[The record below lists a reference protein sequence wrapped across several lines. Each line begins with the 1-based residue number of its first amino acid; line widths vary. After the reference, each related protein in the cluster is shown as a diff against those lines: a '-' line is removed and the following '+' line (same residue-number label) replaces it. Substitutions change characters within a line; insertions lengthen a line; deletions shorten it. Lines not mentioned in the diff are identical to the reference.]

1 MLRLRAGTATLLIGP
16 RSAAGVHGGRYCL
29 DSETDIRQ
37 RLTLALQDPA
47 SREAMRRFWAH
58 WQSDARLTRVKDQS
72 IVDRIARMGVGG
84 PLIVF
89 VAVDTSVHRRDTFA
103 SRSKQVAEALQSGTQ
118 FKPWNG
124 PVKPPALIAVSS
136 IAPVAAKV
144 PTAVDRSII
153 TPPKKAVGD
162 WTIAEKLAAIVV
174 RTADSRKLPLDTRK
188 QLKEK
193 LSDPKFLA
201 WLVGS
206 LLVWFVSQF
215 VVFGEILDM
224 LLAGA
229 AVVLSGAGIF
239 FTPQSLVAA
248 AHLVGQFVETTRTAR
263 DEKDLDATADILA
276 EIIAMV
282 GVPVLIATLAHA
294 TTRATSEG
302 QKASTVKKPPSI
314 SASAPPRFAPRPSSS
329 PNESAQATP
338 LQDTTKK
345 ASPSKFTGGTQA
357 YSDDAV
363 TVRTGVTYATYTDG
377 ITINVK
383 CKGKPHVLQFI
394 NREIIGSDGKPIS
407 RTMTTT
413 GGTYKTTTDPKNPVW
428 NTDSAGKPDPFYEAK
443 GAHDKDAAGLTTFD
457 EPYLSPAAGETWRAN
472 FKAYTICD
480 GKVLREVSW
489 TKEQTNGSASA
500 YKVSVAKVSA
510 LPKWAED
517 QMKAQAYTYKP

>member
-16 RSAAGVHGGRYCL
+16 RSAAGMHGNRYCL

-58 WQSDARLTRVKDQS
+58 WQSDLRLAGVKDQS

-103 SRSKQVAEALQSGTQ
+103 SRSKQVAEALQSGPR

-124 PVKPPALIAVSS
+124 PVKPPPLIAVTS
-136 IAPVAAKV
+136 IAPAAVKV
-144 PTAVDRSII
+144 PTPVDRSII
-153 TPPKKAVGD
+153 TAPKKPVGD
-162 WTIAEKLAAIVV
+162 WTIAAKLAAIVM
-174 RTADSRKLPLDTRK
+174 RAADSRKLPLDTRK

-193 LSDPKFLA
+193 LSDSKFFA

-229 AVVLSGAGIF
+229 ALVLSGAGIF

-248 AHLVGQFVETTRTAR
+248 THLVGQLVEATRTAR
-263 DEKDLDATADILA
+263 DDKDLDDAADILA
-276 EIIAMV
+276 EIIAV
-282 GVPVLIATLAHA
+282 IGLPVLIAALAHA

-314 SASAPPRFAPRPSSS
+314 SASVPPRFAPRPLSS
-329 PNESAQATP
+329 PNESAQAKTP
-338 LQDTTKK
+338 LEDATKK
-345 ASPSKFTGGTQA
+345 APSKFTGGTEA

-383 CKGKPHVLQFI
+383 CKSKPHVVQFI

-407 RTMTTT
+407 RNMTTT

-443 GAHDKDAAGLTTFD
+443 GSHDKDAAGLTIFD
-457 EPYLSPAAGETWRAN
+457 QPGLKPAAGETWRAN

-489 TKEQTNGSASA
+489 TREQTDGSTPA

-510 LPKWAED
+510 LPKWAQD
-517 QMKAQAYTYKP
+517 QMKGQGYTYKP